1 MAIHYSHI
9 VLWTC
14 HVNDGLIHAVDEW
27 IGYRHASESK
37 SWTQASHNLQIQ
49 CLCLSTVNFSF
60 NIDKIQHAND
70 AIHQTIIYDFHSVSL
85 FLYLIK
91 SCMGG
96 KKCQFCARFPHVQTC
111 LRPLHQ
117 IKDIFYFLGRKNK
130 NNNKY
135 LRASSEKYEDCHPL
149 SGEIKFHACLV
160 WKAREK

>member
-14 HVNDGLIHAVDEW
+14 HVNDGLIHAVDEG

-70 AIHQTIIYDFHSVSL
+70 SIHQTIIYDFHRVSL

-96 KKCQFCARFPHVQTC
+96 KNVNSVLVFRMYRHASDHSIRSKT
-111 LRPLHQ
+111 
-117 IKDIFYFLGRKNK
+117 YFISLE
-130 NNNKY
+130 
-135 LRASSEKYEDCHPL
+135 EKTKTTTNICDRL
-149 SGEIKFHACLV
+149 LKI
-160 WKAREK
+160 